1 MKKVFSILIILCAT
15 AIAQAQTKV
24 AHINNTELITSM
36 PEYDT
41 ITSKLEKLEQ
51 TWVALIS
58 EKEREYNTKLQ
69 AFQEI
74 IDDETVSPSVKEVKQ
89 QEIINIQEQY
99 RGMSESAQKAIQTEQ
114 KTLSAPLFS
123 KVKETIAA
131 VAKANGYAYVM
142 DSSEGSGLIYSD
154 SSFDLMPLVKAKL
167 GLK

>member
-1 MKKVFSILIILCAT
+1 MKKVFSILTILCAT
-15 AIAQAQTKV
+15 VIAQAQTKV
-24 AHINNTELITSM
+24 AHINYTELVTSM

-41 ITSKLEKLEQ
+41 VNSKIGKLEQ
-51 TWVALIS
+51 TWEALIS
-58 EKEREYNTKLQ
+58 EKQREYYTKSQ
-69 AFQEI
+69 ALQEI
-74 IDDETVSPSVKEVKQ
+74 QDDETVTASVKEVKQ
-89 QEIINIQEQY
+89 QELLNIEQQSRSMY
-99 RGMSESAQKAIQTEQ
+99 ESAQKAIQTEQ
-114 KTLSAPLFS
+114 KTLLAPLIS